1 MRGNPSFVVPGGS
14 MTWGDATAPATRTVS
29 NMSLDELFL
38 IMVIAAAVVTLAG
51 DLIARYLAMR
61 DAAHVENAAEQTRI
75 DGSALEGER
84 TKGKELR

>member
-1 MRGNPSFVVPGGS
+1 MTRGG
-14 MTWGDATAPATRTVS
+14 ATVPATRTVS
-29 NMSLDELFL
+29 DMSLDELFL

-51 DLIARYLAMR
+51 DLIVKYLAMR
-61 DAAHVENAAEQTRI
+61 DAAHVGNAAERTRI